1 MYQGRLTLA
10 ALAATLLC
18 SQAQGSVFLPGN
30 FSNLTG
36 QGSFDLSFSDFSG
49 AQFGNATATFNFLG
63 LNAHETT
70 STVQSEQGHSWRS
83 TTLTNNHSDS
93 LDQAQVSIAGT
104 NQIGSNAESYYSH
117 STQSTQTSS
126 YTYLDYMQNY
136 TYAYRCG
143 WFGSRTCYASG
154 SYPVYGTGT
163 QYQHT
168 LDNYFGYAGPFS
180 LTVALDSSAFSS
192 LHNGLL
198 PFSFTGLSGAVEL
211 QSAMLEYSVLSPVA
225 EPEQYIL
232 MLSGLALLGYM
243 GRRKKLKTY
252 PAV

>member
-36 QGSFDLSFSDFSG
+36 QGSFDLSFSDLSG

-70 STVQSEQGHSWRS
+70 ISVQNEQGNGWRS
-83 TTLTNNHSDS
+83 TTYTNNHSDS

-104 NQIGSNAESYYSH
+104 SQIGSNVEGYYSY
-117 STQSTQTSS
+117 STQSTQTAS
-126 YTYLDYMQNY
+126 YNYINYWQYY
-136 TYAYRCG
+136 TYAYSCG
-143 WFGSRTCYASG
+143 WRTCYGTG